1 MMGSTDENHL
11 ERLEKVLQ
19 RLEEYGL
26 RVKKAKCDF
35 CQPLVEY
42 LGHQVDANG
51 LHTLPSKVAAIFQA
65 PEPENEQQLRWFL
78 GLKTRQLVHAFHPSC
93 MSLMKLQSITL
104 MPGGG

>member
-42 LGHQVDANG
+42 LGHQVDTNG
-51 LHTLPSKVAAIFQA
+51 LHTLPSKVAAIFKHLN
-65 PEPENEQQLRWFL
+65 PRMSNNCDGFW
-78 GLKTRQLVHAFHPSC
+78 GLKHDN
-93 MSLMKLQSITL
+93 
-104 MPGGG
+104 